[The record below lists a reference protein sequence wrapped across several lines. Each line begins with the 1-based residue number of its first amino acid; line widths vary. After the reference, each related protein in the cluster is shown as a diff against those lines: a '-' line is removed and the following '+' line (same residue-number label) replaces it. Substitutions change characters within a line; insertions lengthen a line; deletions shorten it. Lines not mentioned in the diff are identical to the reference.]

1 MSEYSGYR
9 WSPLD
14 GFNHIKWK
22 DPFAGVGDWF
32 DRNRKYWDAQYYFED
47 PKSYDQLKDQKFVS
61 GLPGMG
67 WLDNYHVAKETEE
80 KFGKTMDLY
89 DLNFSDIKYP
99 YLTAL
104 GATSAAV
111 GSAVGSSALMV
122 SKNLSRLYH

>member
-1 MSEYSGYR
+1 MAWDPVGDYFG
-9 WSPLD
+9 
-14 GFNHIKWK
+14 HIHWK

-32 DRNRKYWDAQYYFED
+32 DKNRKYWDGQYYLED
-47 PKSYDQLKDQKFVS
+47 PKSYDQMKDQKFVS

-67 WLDNYHVAKETEE
+67 WLDNYHVAKEIEG

-89 DLNFSDIKYP
+89 GLDFSDIKYP

-104 GATSAAV
+104 GATSGAV
-111 GSAVGSSALMV
+111 GSAVGSATLMV